1 MVDFYRQHHFT
12 AHKAG
17 DLITKYIDTCI
28 IIFFYYFFF
37 FGIDMKAWRGRVFYI
52 WCLTKQF

>member
-1 MVDFYRQHHFT
+1 MMDFYRQHHFT

-37 FGIDMKAWRGRVFYI
+37 FGIDMKAWRGRVFSY
-52 WCLTKQF
+52 LYGV